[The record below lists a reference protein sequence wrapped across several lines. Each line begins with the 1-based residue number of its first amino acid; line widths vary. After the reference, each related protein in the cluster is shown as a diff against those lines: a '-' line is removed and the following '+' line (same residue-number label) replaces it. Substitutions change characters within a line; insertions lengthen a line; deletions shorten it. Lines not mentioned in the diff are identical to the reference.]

1 MLLFVVVVEAEG
13 SEFICI
19 QTNKKLFWFWVV
31 FWNSFSNQLP
41 CALHFCSY
49 LEEEQLS
56 QMPQRGA
63 WKHDEA
69 LWWAFLR
76 ERFYRLRAADFKAQ
90 QVPLLASLFDQEGFS
105 DLFHLYYTLTRLK
118 GRGIYIIKYYNI
130 SFCFPSN
137 PGFFKSF

>member
-1 MLLFVVVVEAEG
+1 
-13 SEFICI
+13 
-19 QTNKKLFWFWVV
+19 
-31 FWNSFSNQLP
+31 
-41 CALHFCSY
+41 
-49 LEEEQLS
+49 
-56 QMPQRGA
+56 MPQRGA

-137 PGFFKSF
+137 PGFF

>member
-1 MLLFVVVVEAEG
+1 MSLFVFKQIKSFLVLGCFFGIV
-13 SEFICI
+13 
-19 QTNKKLFWFWVV
+19 
-31 FWNSFSNQLP
+31 FSNQLP

-49 LEEEQLS
+49 LEEELS

-90 QVPLLASLFDQEGFS
+90 QVPL
-105 DLFHLYYTLTRLK
+105 
-118 GRGIYIIKYYNI
+118 I
-130 SFCFPSN
+130 SIPV
-137 PGFFKSF
+137 